1 MLNYTLAQ
9 YGYKQ
14 NSGYYV
20 CMRKRLLLIPIF
32 VALTILATVI
42 ALLITNRAAGNN
54 ARDRSSNNVARKTAP
69 EVVAAG
75 IETKM
80 MFVGDVF
87 WGRAVNRTAQASTLK
102 EAYPFS
108 RLNEFGRE
116 NYDAW
121 IGDLECPSV
130 PGVNQPYAQE
140 VESLQ
145 FNCPST
151 YLPELAKWFTAVSLS
166 NNHTSNQ
173 NGQSGLTATRKALE
187 DQKIQYFGHYNPEVI
202 GDVCEV
208 IAMPARMRMTDKS
221 VRVVSVPVAMCGYHG
236 LSSVPSAE
244 SLAVMKRYS
253 AVMPVIAYPH
263 MGTEYMATIDSARC
277 SLYHAM
283 IDNGAD
289 AVMGGHPHWVQPS
302 EIYNGK
308 LIVYSMGNFLF
319 DQGPGETRRGAA
331 ISLTLS
337 SKNDVSAE
345 SLHDWVELGE
355 TCAIFHDDCLAQ
367 AEQKKLKRIDYTFA
381 YTAQGL
387 DISDR
392 ATHPAD
398 AALNK
403 SVLERL
409 NWHDFSY

>member
-20 CMRKRLLLIPIF
+20 CMRKRVLLITIL
-32 VALTILATVI
+32 VALTILATVV
-42 ALLITNRAAGNN
+42 ALLATNRAAG
-54 ARDRSSNNVARKTAP
+54 DSTRSRSNNVVRKTAP
-69 EVVAAG
+69 EVIADG
-75 IETKM
+75 IETKI

-121 IGDLECPSV
+121 VGDLECPSV
-130 PGVNQPYAQE
+130 PGVNQSYAQE

-173 NGQSGLTATRKALE
+173 NGQSGLVATRKAL
-187 DQKIQYFGHYNPEVI
+187 DAQNIQYFGHYNPEVLE
-202 GDVCEV
+202 DVCEV
-208 IAMPARMRMTDKS
+208 IAVPARMRMTNKS
-221 VRVVSVPVAMCGYHG
+221 VKTIHVPVAMCGYHG
-236 LSSVPSAE
+236 LSTVPSAE

-263 MGTEYMATIDSARC
+263 MGTEYMATVDSVRR
-277 SLYHAM
+277 SLYRAM

-302 EIYNGK
+302 EVYKGK

-319 DQGPGETRRGAA
+319 DQGPGETRRGVAVG
-331 ISLTLS
+331 LTLS
-337 SKNDVSAE
+337 SKDDVSAE
-345 SLHDWVELGE
+345 SLHDWATLGE

-387 DISDR
+387 DISGR

-409 NWHDFSY
+409 NWQDFSY

>member
-1 MLNYTLAQ
+1 MINYTLAQ

-20 CMRKRLLLIPIF
+20 CMRKRVLLITIL
-32 VALTILATVI
+32 VVLTILATVI
-42 ALLITNRAAGNN
+42 ALLVTNRAAGDNG
-54 ARDRSSNNVARKTAP
+54 RHQSNNTGHKTTP
-69 EVVAAG
+69 KVVADG
-75 IETKM
+75 VETKI

-87 WGRAVNRTAQASTLK
+87 WGRAVNRTAQASALK

-108 RLNEFGRE
+108 RLNEFRRE

-121 IGDLECPSV
+121 VGDLECPSV

-145 FNCPST
+145 FNCSSA

-173 NGQSGLTATRKALE
+173 NGQSGLVATRKALE
-187 DQKIQYFGHYNPEVI
+187 DQKIQYFGHYNPEVL

-208 IAMPARMRMTDKS
+208 MAIPARMRMTDKS
-221 VRVVSVPVAMCGYHG
+221 VRAIHVPVAMCGYHG
-236 LSSVPSAE
+236 LSTVPSAE

-263 MGTEYMATIDSARC
+263 MGTEYMATVDSVRR
-277 SLYHAM
+277 SLYRAM
-283 IDNGAD
+283 VDNGAD

-302 EIYNGK
+302 EVYKDK

-337 SKNDVSAE
+337 SKGDVPAE
-345 SLHDWVELGE
+345 SLSDWAALGE
-355 TCAIFHDDCLAQ
+355 TCVMFRDDCLVQ
-367 AEQKKLKRIDYTFA
+367 AEQKKLKRVDYTFA

-409 NWHDFSY
+409 GWQDLNY